1 MFMNKFGTGQALAG
15 ITRHYGECLV
25 EVKLMLKRIIYH
37 LSEEIGARGS
47 ATPEEKRAA
56 SYCSDVLKGMGY
68 QVTQQQFR
76 APTTFS
82 WLYITFYL
90 WPLVAWVLDLPLLSL
105 LGSILFFLDLNTYQV
120 LSKILPTGVS
130 QNIYAT
136 HPTGQ
141 GRQVVLVAHLDTSKA
156 GLNFSPSM
164 VKGFRTSFLLMVGS
178 LCAAPLLLFVDAWWG
193 GVWRIIA
200 LVPCLYLAFA
210 SITLVHRE
218 IWNRYTNGANDNAS
232 GVGAVLAVADRFRD
246 VSPAGVH
253 LRVLLTG
260 CEEAGTY
267 GMLRFL
273 EEHGDSH
280 RDAVFINLDNIGAGT
295 LHYMSGEGMF
305 PVYKASNE
313 LIAACQRV
321 AERRPELDVK
331 QGVYNLLST
340 DAMPA
345 LVRGFKAVSFLSMDK
360 AGLLPNWH
368 WPTDTF
374 ENIELKTVET
384 AVAFVAELVAEL
396 GQQKAQE

>member
-1 MFMNKFGTGQALAG
+1 
-15 ITRHYGECLV
+15 
-25 EVKLMLKRIIYH
+25 MLKRVIYH

-47 ATPEEKRAA
+47 ATAEEKRAA
-56 SYCSDVLKGMGY
+56 NYCSDLLKGMGY
-68 QVTQQQFR
+68 NVIEQSFR

-90 WPLVAWVLDLPLLSL
+90 WPLVAWALGLPLFSL
-105 LGSILFFLDLNTYQV
+105 LGSILFFFDLNTYQV
-120 LSKILPTGVS
+120 LSRVFPTGAS

-136 HPTGQ
+136 HPQGQ
-141 GRQVVLVAHLDTSKA
+141 GRHVVLVAHLDSSKA

-178 LCAAPLLLFVDAWWG
+178 LCAAPILLYVAIVWG
-193 GVWRIIA
+193 GLWRYAA

-210 SITLVHRE
+210 SITLIHRE

-232 GVGAVLAVADRFRD
+232 GVGAVLALAEKFKA
-246 VSPAGVH
+246 SLPSGVQ
-253 LRVLLTG
+253 LSVLLTG

-267 GMLRFL
+267 GMIRFL
-273 EEHGDSH
+273 GEYGNSH
-280 RDAVFINLDNIGAGT
+280 KDAMFINLDNIGSGN

-305 PVYKASNE
+305 PVFKASAE

-321 AERRPELDVK
+321 AERRPELGVK
-331 QGVYNLLST
+331 QGIYTLLST

-345 LVRGFKAVSFLSMDK
+345 LVRGYKAVSFLSMSDE
-360 AGLLPNWH
+360 GLLPNWH

-374 ENIELKTVET
+374 ENVELQTVET
-384 AVAFVAELVAEL
+384 AVEFVSELVIEL